1 MSRNTKSSGG
11 AATSPGSRRSPSS
24 GNGQAAKRPAAV
36 PTDALDDR
44 MAKFLERYPGAGDIH
59 ITSARDGDHGAVS
72 HHFGLHYLGSPTA
85 AIDIVVGEPADD
97 AKMRDLAKW
106 LYDNYADH
114 TVELIHSTDGD
125 GFYVKNQVKS
135 PGGAVYGGPETI
147 GHFGYIHWATS
158 ADLLAQAEKP
168 ADRGLTN
175 PLDELLQ
182 PPPRLV
188 PAPGEPA
195 ELAGIANTDPVWGWY
210 ASDAD
215 WDPMLNRH
223 PMNLVE
229 AQRDGISF
237 FTYNA
242 TQGTSGLAEHY
253 KQALERARDAGI
265 PVLGSSHLL
274 RRGDVEAQ
282 VQYWMKCVDS
292 QTPWWK
298 DFPWIWQVSVE
309 NASDSTAM
317 PDPEEIERAVFTVER
332 NLALRGTAGYV
343 VAHLPQGEY
352 GDELAGS
359 YDIWYSDVSRSG
371 SPRAFKE
378 QYQGVTDVHVSWN
391 AIAGR
396 PPRALE
402 FTADAEVG
410 TQSTCRVNKFGDDL
424 HSLVHAC
431 GRDPGVVGAPVSRD
445 LSTEKVLNYN
455 HDPAFLKQDTGFWCG
470 PASTQVVL
478 NALNIDVPERELA
491 NEIGT
496 TENGTNDVS
505 MIERVLDR
513 RVPAAKYTSVS
524 MPNDPPTQQ
533 QRETLWSNIVQSID
547 AGYGVVMNWW
557 APSNNFPRGVKG
569 SASPSYRGQMV
580 KHYVACMGYDS
591 NPVMRAVRIAD
602 SGFNP
607 HEYWITFDQCATLIP
622 PKGYAYAT
630 AGAVPAVTAVPAAQN
645 VTVAPSASPD
655 AAVKILSQAMGGTLS
670 LDRYGQLLP
679 RVVAALQNCQCNSV
693 NRIALWMSQVGHE
706 SGGLQFMEE
715 IASGQQYEGR
725 VDLGN
730 TQPGDGRRFK
740 GRGPIQVTGRS
751 NYTTLSKWAFQRNLV
766 PSATFFV
773 DQPEQLGSD
782 EFGFIGVVWY
792 WTSARDMNKFADAGD
807 IEGGSVAVNGRNAQ
821 TGRAN
826 GIEDRIA
833 RWNRCLGMGN
843 DLLGLVSV
851 AISGAPSVAQPA
863 VAQPTVAQPTGVV
876 GNASAGVDTAGWP
889 LPWRFAFSRS
899 PRDFNQIV
907 DDPDRQPWRR
917 RQPDGT
923 EVPGHTDAFEQ
934 IVTIDE
940 QIAWTHTFSD
950 GITRDTGD
958 VLLELMEFAIA
969 WRRANNQSP
978 SAFAAPD
985 TDPDPGTDPE
995 PLPAP
1000 APAPVPAPAEPVV
1013 APATRSVAAPAK
1025 RPAKA
1030 AKKAPAKAVRKVP
1043 AKATKKVTAKAVTK
1057 ATAVKRTA
1065 IPAKKA
1071 AAKKR
1076 SR

>member
-1 MSRNTKSSGG
+1 M
-11 AATSPGSRRSPSS
+11 
-24 GNGQAAKRPAAV
+24 
-36 PTDALDDR
+36 PTDTLDAR
-44 MAKFLERYPGAGDIH
+44 MAKFLERYSSAGDIR

-72 HHFGLHYLGSPTA
+72 HHYGLHYLGSPTA

-106 LYDNYADH
+106 LYDNHADH
-114 TVELIHSTDGD
+114 TVELIHSTRCSGDD
-125 GFYVKNQVKS
+125 GFYVRNQVKS

-147 GHFGYIHWATS
+147 GHFDYIHWATS
-158 ADLLAQAEKP
+158 ADLLAQAERP
-168 ADRGLTN
+168 ADRSLTN
-175 PLDELLQ
+175 PLEELLQ

-215 WDPMLNRH
+215 WDPALNGH

-242 TQGTSGLAEHY
+242 TQGTSGVAEHY
-253 KQALERARDAGI
+253 RQALERARDAGI

-282 VQYWMKCVDS
+282 VQYWMRFVDS

-309 NASDSTAM
+309 NAGDSTPM
-317 PDPEEIERAVFTVER
+317 PDAEDIERAVSTVER
-332 NLALRGTAGYV
+332 HLAVRGTAGYV

-359 YDIWYSDVSRSG
+359 YDIWYSDVSGSG

-378 QYQGVTDVHVSWN
+378 QYQGVTDVHPSWSP
-391 AIAGR
+391 IAGR

-402 FTADAEVG
+402 FTADGEVG

-424 HSLVHAC
+424 HSLVQAC
-431 GRDPGVVGAPVSRD
+431 GRDPGMVGAPVSRD
-445 LSTEKVLNYN
+445 LSTEKVLNFN

-478 NALNIDVPERELA
+478 NALNIDVSERDLA

-513 RVPAAKYTSVS
+513 RVPEAKYTSVN
-524 MPNDPPTQQ
+524 MRDDPPTPQ

-630 AGAVPAVTAVPAAQN
+630 AGAVPAVPAPQN
-645 VTVAPSASPD
+645 VTAITPASPD
-655 AAVKILSQAMGGTLS
+655 AAVQILSQAMGGTLS
-670 LDRYGQLLP
+670 LDRYAQLLP
-679 RVVAALQNCQCNSV
+679 RVVAALQGCECNTV
-693 NRIALWMSQVGHE
+693 NRIALWMSQVGTE
-706 SGGLQFMEE
+706 SAGLRYMEE
-715 IASGQQYEGR
+715 IASGQEYQGR
-725 VDLGN
+725 ADLGN
-730 TQPGDGRRFK
+730 TQPGDGPRFK
-740 GRGPIQVTGRS
+740 GRGPIQVTGRN
-751 NYTTLSKWAFQRNLV
+751 NYTTLSKWAFERNLV

-782 EFGFIGVVWY
+782 QYGFIGVIWY
-792 WTSARDMNKFADAGD
+792 WTSARDMNKFADASD
-807 IEGGSVAVNGRNAQ
+807 IEGGSIAVNGRRRD

-833 RWNRCLGMGN
+833 RWNRCRNMGN
-843 DLLGLVSV
+843 DLLAL
-851 AISGAPSVAQPA
+851 ISGAPSAVQAAVAQPA
-863 VAQPTVAQPTGVV
+863 AVPQPTGVV

-907 DDPDRQPWRR
+907 NDPDRQPWRR

-923 EVPGHTDAFEQ
+923 EVPGHTDAYEQ

-940 QIAWTHTFSD
+940 QVAWTHTFSD

-969 WRRANNQSP
+969 WRRANNLSP
-978 SAFAAPD
+978 SAFADPGA
-985 TDPDPGTDPE
+985 DPDPGTDPVPAPA

-1000 APAPVPAPAEPVV
+1000 APGPVPDAAAPVV
-1013 APATRSVAAPAK
+1013 APATRSIAAPAK
-1025 RPAKA
+1025 RAARAARKAPAKA
-1030 AKKAPAKAVRKVP
+1030 TKRAPAKATRKAPVKAIKSAPEKAVRKVP
-1043 AKATKKVTAKAVTK
+1043 AKAAKKATVKAVKK

-1065 IPAKKA
+1065 LPAKKA